1 MEYSSIEQVTSTL
14 QEKYPDIGIRSI
26 EVDES
31 SGKSTFFIEPTK
43 KSLAFLDANK
53 GGVVPR
59 IYSKERAASITRD
72 YLQRTNLDLLP
83 PNDPYT
89 EDPKE
94 SFKRAIRYYYTEPL
108 VGSTTN
114 VLASLAR
121 KGFEND
127 IDDENIKQFFD
138 VWTFDVNFDEILEWI
153 FLDFFKVGHVTTY
166 KVLAKYEP
174 RVS

>member
-14 QEKYPDIGIRSI
+14 QEKYPDVGIRSI

-31 SGKSTFFIEPTK
+31 TGKSTFFIEPTK

-94 SFKRAIRYYYTEPL
+94 SF
-108 VGSTTN
+108 
-114 VLASLAR
+114 
-121 KGFEND
+121 
-127 IDDENIKQFFD
+127 
-138 VWTFDVNFDEILEWI
+138 
-153 FLDFFKVGHVTTY
+153 
-166 KVLAKYEP
+166 
-174 RVS
+174 